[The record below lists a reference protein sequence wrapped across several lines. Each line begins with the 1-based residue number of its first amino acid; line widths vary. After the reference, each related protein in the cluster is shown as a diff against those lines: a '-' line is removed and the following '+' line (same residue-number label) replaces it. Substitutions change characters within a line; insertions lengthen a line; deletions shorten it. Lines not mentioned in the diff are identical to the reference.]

1 MALLL
6 PRTSTLGCQ
15 SAAEQ
20 LAAPD
25 AFRCG
30 RQLPAQLRSSGCT
43 RRRNAS
49 TVAVPVRPFRN
60 YCTDCI
66 FLAFW
71 SLIVMMVHDERQ
83 KPYARQDQHTKIC
96 TTP

>member
-20 LAAPD
+20 VAAPD

-49 TVAVPVRPFRN
+49 TSAVPVRPFRTSCAGLN
-60 YCTDCI
+60 FCG
-66 FLAFW
+66 FVP
-71 SLIVMMVHDERQ
+71 LIV
-83 KPYARQDQHTKIC
+83 
-96 TTP
+96 